1 MNIDSILT
9 EWQFRLPAGYPKT
22 KQDYDVLA
30 EILVEKGIDL
40 DAADRLAQQARDIK
54 SAEQQSDGKFS
65 ELNLPVQLLSQVLQI
80 YSELSPQEKAEF
92 DKNYR
97 QHSIDSFLAGGY
109 KPFVKFYN
117 ILDSTKAGGSIGRG
131 EIEILLAVADSKS
144 GGTAQHD
151 IVMQNGEWEVK
162 EVGKATSGT
171 KAKTF
176 RPAAAGMTQQGDL
189 LSKIQDFFNDV
200 VVPYSKMPDPFET
213 LKHVVDQDSWPQL
226 SRFIEILD
234 KVFVP
239 LIPNVQ
245 VGREI
250 SYNSGWQAMYVAFKH
265 MNDIFWRTELDA
277 DIQDT
282 RLSIKT
288 QDKQSSYWITDN
300 DYDKIERGAGN
311 ADAVNIHI
319 GEPVA
324 DENTNAIIWFSRIK
338 RSTFIATPDAMI
350 LEFNQIKNKFFDEI
364 LGLIIYDIH
373 NQAVPQKTLPTDWS
387 IIGVSQGMWV
397 FGLTSTFD
405 NKYTF
410 IHLQS

>member
-1 MNIDSILT
+1 
-9 EWQFRLPAGYPKT
+9 
-22 KQDYDVLA
+22 
-30 EILVEKGIDL
+30 
-40 DAADRLAQQARDIK
+40 
-54 SAEQQSDGKFS
+54 
-65 ELNLPVQLLSQVLQI
+65 
-80 YSELSPQEKAEF
+80 
-92 DKNYR
+92 
-97 QHSIDSFLAGGY
+97 
-109 KPFVKFYN
+109 
-117 ILDSTKAGGSIGRG
+117 
-131 EIEILLAVADSKS
+131 
-144 GGTAQHD
+144 
-151 IVMQNGEWEVK
+151 
-162 EVGKATSGT
+162 
-171 KAKTF
+171 
-176 RPAAAGMTQQGDL
+176 
-189 LSKIQDFFNDV
+189 
-200 VVPYSKMPDPFET
+200 
-213 LKHVVDQDSWPQL
+213 LKHVVEQDSWNHL
-226 SRFIEILD
+226 ARFTEILN

-265 MNDIFWRTELDA
+265 MNEIFWRTELDA
-277 DIQDT
+277 DVQDT

-288 QDKQSSYWITDN
+288 QDKQSSYWITDT
-300 DYDKIERGAGN
+300 DYNKIERGAGDSN
-311 ADAVNIHI
+311 AVNIHI

-350 LEFNQIKNKFFDEI
+350 LEFNQIKNKFFNEI

-373 NQAVPQKTLPTDWS
+373 NQAVPIKTSAADWS